1 MRSIIVCEGSDD
13 LWFLGYYLNKK
24 LNWDICSSKTW
35 CSLYALSTKKK
46 QEVQYLSSPDY
57 ANQVAI
63 FSTGGQDRMK
73 PLIKEWLTLVQSQ
86 PSSPIDA
93 IVFFRDCD
101 NRLPDTLAQDMESWF
116 SDFASWLPA
125 SFSLKNN
132 EVSVLQNEIDE
143 IAVTLSLLPVIIPF
157 EENGAIE
164 TLLLKAI
171 EDSSK
176 EGAYIAQSARNYVDH
191 AIDNVLPL
199 YLNKQRLVT
208 KAKYSAAIAI
218 TNPDHSTKLFQQL
231 MESTPWEQSASIK
244 THMEKVVQLITGQLD
259 LTHTR

>member
-101 NRLPDTLAQDMESWF
+101 NR
-116 SDFASWLPA
+116 
-125 SFSLKNN
+125 
-132 EVSVLQNEIDE
+132 
-143 IAVTLSLLPVIIPF
+143 
-157 EENGAIE
+157 
-164 TLLLKAI
+164 
-171 EDSSK
+171 
-176 EGAYIAQSARNYVDH
+176 
-191 AIDNVLPL
+191 
-199 YLNKQRLVT
+199 
-208 KAKYSAAIAI
+208 
-218 TNPDHSTKLFQQL
+218 
-231 MESTPWEQSASIK
+231 
-244 THMEKVVQLITGQLD
+244 
-259 LTHTR
+259 

>member
-1 MRSIIVCEGSDD
+1 
-13 LWFLGYYLNKK
+13 
-24 LNWDICSSKTW
+24 
-35 CSLYALSTKKK
+35 
-46 QEVQYLSSPDY
+46 
-57 ANQVAI
+57 
-63 FSTGGQDRMK
+63 
-73 PLIKEWLTLVQSQ
+73 
-86 PSSPIDA
+86 
-93 IVFFRDCD
+93 
-101 NRLPDTLAQDMESWF
+101 MEPWF

-143 IAVTLSLLPVIIPF
+143 IDVTLSLLPVIIPF
-157 EENGAIE
+157 DENGAIE

-191 AIDNVLPL
+191 AIDNVFPL

-218 TNPDHSTKLFQQL
+218 TNPDHSTRAFQML
-231 MESTPWEQSASIK
+231 MYSTPWEESISIK
-244 THMEKVVQLITGQLD
+244 NHLKKIIQLITGQL
-259 LTHTR
+259 